1 MLIERRKKMNKKK
14 ILIEKARSVLR
25 NSYSPYS
32 NLKVAAALL
41 TNDGTIFTGVNV
53 ENSSIGLSICAERS
67 AMVSAVSAGYR
78 SFIAIAITSNRK
90 DPISPCGACRQFMA
104 EFGNFEVFLVGE
116 DRTINTTVYELL
128 PMRFEME

>member
-1 MLIERRKKMNKKK
+1 MNNKKF
-14 ILIEKARSVLR
+14 LIEKARSVLE

-32 NLKVAAALL
+32 KLKVAAALL

-78 SFIAIAITSNRK
+78 SFVAIAITSSRK

-104 EFGNFEVFLVGE
+104 EFGDFEVILAGE
-116 DRTINTTVYELL
+116 EDVINTTVYELL
-128 PMRFEME
+128 PIRFEME

>member
-1 MLIERRKKMNKKK
+1 MLIERRKEMNKKK

-78 SFIAIAITSNRK
+78 SFTAIAITSNRR

-104 EFGNFEVFLVGE
+104 EFGDFEVFLAGE

-128 PMRFEME
+128 PMRFNME

>member
-1 MLIERRKKMNKKK
+1 MNKKK

>member
-1 MLIERRKKMNKKK
+1 MNKKK

-78 SFIAIAITSNRK
+78 SFTAIAITSNRK

>member
-1 MLIERRKKMNKKK
+1 
-14 ILIEKARSVLR
+14 
-25 NSYSPYS
+25 
-32 NLKVAAALL
+32 VAAALL

-78 SFIAIAITSNRK
+78 SFTAIAITSNRR

-104 EFGNFEVFLVGE
+104 EFGDFEVFLAGE

-128 PMRFEME
+128 PMRFNME

>member
-1 MLIERRKKMNKKK
+1 MNKKK
-14 ILIEKARSVLR
+14 ILIEKARSVLK

-41 TNDGTIFTGVNV
+41 TDDGTIFTGVNV
-53 ENSSIGLSICAERS
+53 ENSSIGLSMCAERS

-78 SFIAIAITSNRK
+78 SFAAIAITSNRK

-104 EFGNFEVFLVGE
+104 EFGDFEVFLVGE
-116 DRTINTTVYELL
+116 GKTINTTVFELL

>member
-1 MLIERRKKMNKKK
+1 MNKKK

-78 SFIAIAITSNRK
+78 SFTAIAITSNRK

-116 DRTINTTVYELL
+116 GRTINTTVYELL

>member
-1 MLIERRKKMNKKK
+1 MNKKK

-78 SFIAIAITSNRK
+78 SFTAIAITSNRR

-104 EFGNFEVFLVGE
+104 EFGDFEVFLAGE

-128 PMRFEME
+128 PMRFNME

>member
-1 MLIERRKKMNKKK
+1 MNQKQ
-14 ILIEKARSVLR
+14 LIEKARLVLK

-41 TNDGTIFTGVNV
+41 TDDGTIFTGVNV

-78 SFIAIAITSNRK
+78 KFRAIAITSSRV
-90 DPISPCGACRQFMA
+90 DPISPCGACRQFMT
-104 EFGNFEVFLVGE
+104 EFGDFEVILAGNEEV
-116 DRTINTTVYELL
+116 INTTVYELL
-128 PMRFEME
+128 PLRFKLE

>member
-1 MLIERRKKMNKKK
+1 MNNKKF
-14 ILIEKARSVLR
+14 LIEKARSVLE

-32 NLKVAAALL
+32 KLKVAAALL

-78 SFIAIAITSNRK
+78 SFVAIAITSSRK

-104 EFGNFEVFLVGE
+104 EFGDFEVILAGE
-116 DRTINTTVYELL
+116 ENVINTTVYELL
-128 PMRFEME
+128 PIRFEME

>member
-1 MLIERRKKMNKKK
+1 MNKKK
-14 ILIEKARSVLR
+14 ILIEKARLVLR

-78 SFIAIAITSNRK
+78 SFTAIAITSNRR

-104 EFGNFEVFLVGE
+104 EFGDFEVFLVGE
-116 DRTINTTVYELL
+116 EKTINTTVYELL